1 MRYFNSMNERKTYS
15 IMESQHNLARVV
27 REVEAG
33 YEVRI
38 TRRKKLVA
46 RLVPPEEDDRV
57 EFPDFA
63 ARARRV
69 WGERWH
75 GSSSDALLDEGRGER

>member
-1 MRYFNSMNERKTYS
+1 MKQKRSYS
-15 IMESQHNLARVV
+15 IMQSQHNLAQVV

-33 YEVRI
+33 YEVQI
-38 TRRKKLVA
+38 TRRKRPVA

-63 ARARRV
+63 ARARRI
-69 WGERWH
+69 WGGRWQ
-75 GSSSDALLDEGRGER
+75 GRSTDELVDEQRGAR

>member
-1 MRYFNSMNERKTYS
+1 MRYFYSMNEKKTYS
-15 IMESQHNLARVV
+15 IMESQHNLAQVL

-33 YEVRI
+33 YEVGI

-46 RLVPPEEDDRV
+46 RVVPPEEDDRV

-69 WGERWH
+69 WGEAWQGR
-75 GSSSDALLDEGRGER
+75 SSDELVDEGRGER

>member
-1 MRYFNSMNERKTYS
+1 MKEKKTYS
-15 IMESQHNLARVV
+15 IMQSQHNLAEVV

-33 YEVRI
+33 YEVEI

-46 RLVPPEEDDRV
+46 RLVPPEEDDRI
-57 EFPDFA
+57 ELPDFA

-69 WGERWH
+69 WGEAWQ
-75 GSSSDALLDEGRGER
+75 GSSTDELVDEGRGKR

>member
-1 MRYFNSMNERKTYS
+1 MKQKKTYS
-15 IMESQHNLARVV
+15 IMASQHNLAQVV

-33 YEVRI
+33 YEVGI

-46 RLVPPEEDDRV
+46 RLLPPEEDDQV

-63 ARARRV
+63 ERARKI
-69 WGERWH
+69 WGDAWQGR
-75 GSSSDALLDEGRGER
+75 SSQELVDESRGER